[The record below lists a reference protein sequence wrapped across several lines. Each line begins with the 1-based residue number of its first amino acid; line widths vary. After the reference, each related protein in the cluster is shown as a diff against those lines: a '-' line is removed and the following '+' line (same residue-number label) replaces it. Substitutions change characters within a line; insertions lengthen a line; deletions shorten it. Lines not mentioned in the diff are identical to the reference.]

1 MRVEKVG
8 TSGLATV
15 ITWPPRIQKVVRDE
29 GEEVGEYW
37 WLPLPRR
44 LGGQLPAGYGGI
56 LLLRH
61 GGGDAYQELVARME
75 EQLRSEVKMEK
86 TQGAA
91 WQWSCFPLW
100 KK

>member
-61 GGGDAYQELVARME
+61 GGGDAYQELVARLE
-75 EQLRSEVKMEK
+75 LLLKLWARLVK
-86 TQGAA
+86 TQAGA
-91 WQWSCFPLW
+91 
-100 KK
+100 

>member
-44 LGGQLPAGYGGI
+44 LGGQLPAGYGG
-56 LLLRH
+56 LSRLRH
-61 GGGDAYQELVARME
+61 GCGGVDDQPGYPGLVARMVKSKQE
-75 EQLRSEVKMEK
+75 WVLKVQHLARSQ
-86 TQGAA
+86 T
-91 WQWSCFPLW
+91 
-100 KK
+100 